1 MKKNKIPL
9 MISLIIGIIV
19 TFYYSTD
26 YIKANDLQENIATK
40 IIRFHVIAHS
50 DSQEDQSLKM
60 KVKEAVLKYISP
72 ILSNSKDITETRKL
86 LTDNTDAIVSIA
98 QDTIIQNGYNYTVK
112 ASLTNCYFPTKT
124 YGDVT
129 FPPGDYEAYKIEI
142 GNSCGSNW
150 WCVMYPPLCFIDA
163 SHGILPDSSKN
174 TLKNILN
181 DEEYDSIT
189 INNYSDKQIKFK
201 FKYLTFLNKLL

>member
-1 MKKNKIPL
+1 MKKHKISL

-19 TFYYSTD
+19 TFYYSND
-26 YIKANDLQENIATK
+26 YIKANDLQENIANK
-40 IIRFHVIAHS
+40 IIRFHVIANS
-50 DSQEDQSLKM
+50 DSEEDQALKM
-60 KVKEAVLKYISP
+60 KVKEAVLTYISP
-72 ILSNSKDITETRKL
+72 ILSESKDITETRQL
-86 LTDNTDAIVSIA
+86 LTENTEAIVAIA

-112 ASLTNCYFPTKT
+112 ASLTTSYFPTKT

-129 FPPGDYEAYKIEI
+129 FPPGEYEAYKIEI
-142 GNSCGSNW
+142 GGSYGSNW

-163 SHGILPDSSKN
+163 SHGVLPESSKN
-174 TLKNILN
+174 TLKNILD

-189 INNYSDKQIKFK
+189 ISNYSDKEIKFR